1 MDYTRQQLMSMYRAL
16 PQDLKEALYSIDTT
30 QAIQAVSRA
39 YGLHVDQMGE
49 LSNAIGQV
57 MLGALHPRDFTK
69 HIKSELAID
78 EQKASALTREV
89 NLTVF
94 TKIRESLKRI
104 HSLREDSAF
113 ETAVNNMP
121 DRESL
126 LRDIEEPPRASSN
139 EPQKVSP
146 AATTTVVQEKKVP
159 DEEQTF
165 SASIEPLLHIPRKVE
180 TKAPDP
186 YRELPS

>member
-1 MDYTRQQLMSMYRAL
+1 MDYSRQQLMSMYRAL

-69 HIKSELAID
+69 QLKSELGID

-113 ETAVNNMP
+113 DAAVNSMP

-126 LRDIEEPPRASSN
+126 LHDIEEPPRASSG
-139 EPQKVSP
+139 VSAP
-146 AATTTVVQEKKVP
+146 ARAPVEQEKKVVS
-159 DEEQTF
+159 EEQTF

-186 YRELPS
+186 YREPPL

>member
-1 MDYTRQQLMSMYRAL
+1 MYRAL
-16 PQDLKEALYSIDTT
+16 PQDLKDALYGIETT
-30 QAIQAVSRA
+30 EAIQTVSRA
-39 YGLHVDQMGE
+39 YGLHIDQMGE

-69 HIKSELAID
+69 RIKADLGID

-89 NLTVF
+89 NLSVF

-113 ETAVNNMP
+113 ESALNTMP

-126 LRDIEEPPRASSN
+126 LRDIEEPPKAN
-139 EPQKVSP
+139 VDINPKPQAKIP
-146 AATTTVVQEKKVP
+146 KQ
-159 DEEQTF
+159 DEEIF
-165 SASIEPLLHIPRKVE
+165 SKTVEPLLHIPRKVE
-180 TKAPDP
+180 TKKAPDP
-186 YRELPS
+186 YREAPL